1 MAAVS
6 SDLADFVASHGG
18 EGSLRVEE
26 NLGGGYV
33 RLRVAEAERRQA
45 KHDIRCVED
54 VVVEMLRNSRDAGA
68 RRIFVATARGGDT
81 RTLTVVDD
89 GSGIPQDMRECVF
102 DARVTSKLESMRMD
116 RWGVHGRGMALFS
129 VRENA
134 SSARVMDSA
143 PDKGSSIRVVTDAT
157 RLPER
162 ADQSSWPSVGADDD
176 GVQTVVRGPHN
187 IIRSCCEFALEER
200 GVCDVYVGSPAEIVA
215 TARRRVKPSLS
226 STDLLFVDSLRELP
240 VLERL
245 AAAADAGELR
255 EVADSM
261 GLEVSERTAHRIM
274 AGQVRPLRS
283 VLSRL
288 THKPSDGGAEVDL
301 LKDSRGLRITR
312 DDQDEFS
319 RVMERDF
326 ALLADRYYL
335 TLRSDPR
342 VRVTRGRITVTFE
355 VDEGD

>member
-1 MAAVS
+1 
-6 SDLADFVASHGG
+6 
-18 EGSLRVEE
+18 
-26 NLGGGYV
+26 
-33 RLRVAEAERRQA
+33 
-45 KHDIRCVED
+45 
-54 VVVEMLRNSRDAGA
+54 
-68 RRIFVATARGGDT
+68 
-81 RTLTVVDD
+81 
-89 GSGIPQDMRECVF
+89 
-102 DARVTSKLESMRMD
+102 
-116 RWGVHGRGMALFS
+116 
-129 VRENA
+129 
-134 SSARVMDSA
+134 
-143 PDKGSSIRVVTDAT
+143 
-157 RLPER
+157 
-162 ADQSSWPSVGADDD
+162 
-176 GVQTVVRGPHN
+176 
-187 IIRSCCEFALEER
+187 
-200 GVCDVYVGSPAEIVA
+200 
-215 TARRRVKPSLS
+215 
-226 STDLLFVDSLRELP
+226 
-240 VLERL
+240 
-245 AAAADAGELR
+245 
-255 EVADSM
+255 M